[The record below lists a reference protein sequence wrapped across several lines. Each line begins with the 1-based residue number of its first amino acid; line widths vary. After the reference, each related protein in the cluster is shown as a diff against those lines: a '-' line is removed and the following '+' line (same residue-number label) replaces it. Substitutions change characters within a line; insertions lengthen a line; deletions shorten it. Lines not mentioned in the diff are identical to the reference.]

1 VKNEETIL
9 ESGDRIQ
16 RPRFDPEGGKSTPKG
31 ENTPVESSTQNT
43 SSKTGISRR
52 SFLKGTGTS
61 AAGLATVGF
70 QFPVATAKEQ
80 NAAES
85 AVGPGPVPMTLQVND
100 RIYTLR
106 LEPRVTLASAL
117 RDHLDLTGTKLIC
130 DRGACGGCTVLL
142 DGEPVV
148 SCMVL
153 AITAQGKAIRT
164 IEGPA
169 KSDEQLDPLKAAFI
183 AHDALQCGYCTPGM
197 LMSCRV
203 LLDRAPQPPLAEI
216 KTAVSGNV
224 CRCGTYPHVFA
235 AVLAASGQDPQL
247 VRG

>member
-1 VKNEETIL
+1 M
-9 ESGDRIQ
+9 
-16 RPRFDPEGGKSTPKG
+16 PKR

-52 SFLKGTGTS
+52 SFLKGTGAG
-61 AAGLATVGF
+61 AAGLAAVGF

-85 AVGPGPVPMTLQVND
+85 AVGPDPVPMTLRVND
-100 RIYTLR
+100 HTYTLR

-153 AITAQGKAIRT
+153 AVTAQGKAIRT
-164 IEGPA
+164 VEGLA
-169 KSDEQLDPLKAAFI
+169 KSDEQLDPLQAAFI

-197 LMSCRV
+197 LMSCRA
-203 LLDRAPQPPLAEI
+203 LLESHPTADSCRNQNRGERQRLPLWDLSAHLCGGADCVRSGPTTGEG
-216 KTAVSGNV
+216 VSHDT
-224 CRCGTYPHVFA
+224 RSRT
-235 AVLAASGQDPQL
+235 QDWLQ
-247 VRG
+247 

>member
-1 VKNEETIL
+1 MKSEERAVCIL
-9 ESGDRIQ
+9 TLKEERSM
-16 RPRFDPEGGKSTPKG
+16 PKG
-31 ENTPVESSTQNT
+31 ENTPAENSPQNT
-43 SSKTGISRR
+43 APKTGLSRR
-52 SFLKGTGTS
+52 SFLKGTGAG
-61 AAGLATVGF
+61 AAGLAAVGF
-70 QFPVATAKEQ
+70 QLPGAAAKEQ

-85 AVGPGPVPMTLQVND
+85 AVGPDPVPVTLRVND
-100 RIYTLR
+100 RTYTLR

-117 RDHLDLTGTKLIC
+117 RDHLDLSGTKLIC

-153 AITAQGKAIRT
+153 AVTAQGKAIRT
-164 IEGPA
+164 VEGLA
-169 KSDEQLDPLKAAFI
+169 NSEDQLDPLQEAFI

-197 LMSCRV
+197 LMSCRA
-203 LLDRAPQPPLAEI
+203 LLERSPQPTLAEI

>member
-1 VKNEETIL
+1 M
-9 ESGDRIQ
+9 
-16 RPRFDPEGGKSTPKG
+16 PKG
-31 ENTPVESSTQNT
+31 KNTHVDSSPQNT
-43 SSKTGISRR
+43 SSKTSISRR
-52 SFLKGTGTS
+52 SFLKGTGAG
-61 AAGLATVGF
+61 AAGLAAVGF
-70 QFPVATAKEQ
+70 QIPIAAAEEQ

-85 AVGPGPVPMTLQVND
+85 AVGPDPLPITLRVND
-100 RIYTLR
+100 RTYTLR

-117 RDHLDLTGTKLIC
+117 RDHLDLSGTKLIC
-130 DRGACGGCTVLL
+130 DRGACGGCTMLL

-153 AITAQGKAIRT
+153 AVTAQGKAIRT
-164 IEGPA
+164 VEGLA
-169 KSDEQLDPLKAAFI
+169 KSDEQLDPLQAAFI
-183 AHDALQCGYCTPGM
+183 THDALQCGYCTPGM
-197 LMSCRV
+197 LMSCRA
-203 LLDRAPQPPLAEI
+203 LLDRTPQPTLAEI

>member
-1 VKNEETIL
+1 MAK
-9 ESGDRIQ
+9 
-16 RPRFDPEGGKSTPKG
+16 GG
-31 ENTPVESSTQNT
+31 NTPIERSTQNT

-52 SFLKGTGTS
+52 SFLKGTGVG
-61 AAGLATVGF
+61 AAGLATAGF
-70 QFPVATAKEQ
+70 PFPIATAKEQ
-80 NAAES
+80 DAAES
-85 AVGPGPVPMTLQVND
+85 AVGPDPVLMTLQVND
-100 RIYTLR
+100 RPYTLR

-148 SCMVL
+148 SCVIL
-153 AITAQGKAIRT
+153 AVTAQGKAIRT
-164 IEGPA
+164 VEGLA
-169 KSDEQLDPLKAAFI
+169 KSDEQLDPLQEAFI

-197 LMSCRV
+197 LMSCRA
-203 LLDRAPQPPLAEI
+203 LLDRTPRPTLAEI

>member
-1 VKNEETIL
+1 M
-9 ESGDRIQ
+9 
-16 RPRFDPEGGKSTPKG
+16 PKG
-31 ENTPVESSTQNT
+31 KNTPVESSTQNT
-43 SSKTGISRR
+43 SAKTSISRR
-52 SFLKGTGTS
+52 SFLKGTGVG
-61 AAGLATVGF
+61 AAGLAAVRF
-70 QFPVATAKEQ
+70 QVPVVTAKEQ

-85 AVGPGPVPMTLQVND
+85 AVGPDPVPMTLRVND
-100 RIYTLR
+100 RTYTLR

-153 AITAQGKAIRT
+153 AVTAQEKAIRT
-164 IEGPA
+164 VEGLA
-169 KSDEQLDPLKAAFI
+169 KNDEQLDSLQSAFI

-197 LMSCRV
+197 LMSCRA
-203 LLDRAPQPPLAEI
+203 LLNRNPKPSLPEI
-216 KTAVSGNV
+216 KAAVSGNV
-224 CRCGTYPHVFA
+224 CRCGTYPHIFA
-235 AVLAASGQDPQL
+235 AVLTASGQDPQQ

>member
-1 VKNEETIL
+1 M
-9 ESGDRIQ
+9 
-16 RPRFDPEGGKSTPKG
+16 PKG

-43 SSKTGISRR
+43 SAKTGISRR
-52 SFLKGTGTS
+52 SFLKGTGAG

-70 QFPVATAKEQ
+70 QIAIATAEEQ

-85 AVGPGPVPMTLQVND
+85 PVGPDPIPMKLQVND
-100 RIYTLR
+100 RTYTLR

-117 RDHLDLTGTKLIC
+117 RDHLDLSGTKLIC

-153 AITAQGKAIRT
+153 AVTAQGKAIRT
-164 IEGPA
+164 VEGLA
-169 KSDEQLDPLKAAFI
+169 KSDEQLDPLQAAFI
-183 AHDALQCGYCTPGM
+183 THDALQCGYCTPGM
-197 LMSCRV
+197 LMSCRA
-203 LLDRAPQPPLAEI
+203 LLDSTPQPTLAEI

>member
-1 VKNEETIL
+1 MKNEEL
-9 ESGDRIQ
+9 MRKNKKSE
-16 RPRFDPEGGKSTPKG
+16 EGGKSMPKG
-31 ENTPVESSTQNT
+31 ENTPVERSPQNT
-43 SSKTGISRR
+43 TSKTSISRR
-52 SFLKGTGTS
+52 SFLKGTGAG
-61 AAGLATVGF
+61 AAGLASVGF
-70 QFPVATAKEQ
+70 QFPIATAEEQ
-80 NAAES
+80 NAVES
-85 AVGPGPVPMTLQVND
+85 AVGPDPIPMTLRVND
-100 RIYTLR
+100 HTYTLR

-117 RDHLDLTGTKLIC
+117 RDHLDLSGTKLIC

-142 DGEPVV
+142 GGEPVV

-153 AITAQGKAIRT
+153 AVTAQGKAIRT
-164 IEGPA
+164 VEGLA
-169 KSDEQLDPLKAAFI
+169 KDDEQLDPLQTAFI

-197 LMSCRV
+197 LMSCRA
-203 LLDRAPQPPLAEI
+203 LLDRTPQPTLTEI

>member
-1 VKNEETIL
+1 M
-9 ESGDRIQ
+9 
-16 RPRFDPEGGKSTPKG
+16 PKG
-31 ENTPVESSTQNT
+31 ENTPVKSSTQNP

-52 SFLKGTGTS
+52 SFLKRTGAG
-61 AAGLATVGF
+61 AAGLTAVGF
-70 QFPVATAKEQ
+70 QFPAATAKEQ

-85 AVGPGPVPMTLQVND
+85 AVGPDLVPLTLRVND
-100 RIYTLR
+100 RTYTLR

-142 DGEPVV
+142 NGEPVV

-153 AITAQGKAIRT
+153 AVTAQGKAIRT
-164 IEGPA
+164 VEGLA
-169 KSDEQLDPLKAAFI
+169 KGDEQLDPLQAAFI

-197 LMSCRV
+197 LMSCRA
-203 LLDRAPQPPLAEI
+203 LLERTSQPTLAEI
-216 KTAVSGNV
+216 KTAVSGNI

-247 VRG
+247 VRR

>member
-1 VKNEETIL
+1 M
-9 ESGDRIQ
+9 
-16 RPRFDPEGGKSTPKG
+16 PKG

-43 SSKTGISRR
+43 SPKTGISRR
-52 SFLKGTGTS
+52 SFLKGTGAG

-70 QFPVATAKEQ
+70 QFPIATAKEQ

-85 AVGPGPVPMTLQVND
+85 AVGPSPVPMTLRVND
-100 RIYTLR
+100 RTYTLR

-153 AITAQGKAIRT
+153 ALTAQGKAIRT
-164 IEGPA
+164 VEGLA
-169 KSDEQLDPLKAAFI
+169 KSDEQLDPLQAAFI

-197 LMSCRV
+197 LMSCRA
-203 LLDRAPQPPLAEI
+203 LLDRAPQPTLAEI

>member
-1 VKNEETIL
+1 MPK
-9 ESGDRIQ
+9 
-16 RPRFDPEGGKSTPKG
+16 EG
-31 ENTPVESSTQNT
+31 NTPVERSAQNT

-52 SFLKGTGTS
+52 AFLKGTGAG
-61 AAGLATVGF
+61 AAGLAAVGF
-70 QFPVATAKEQ
+70 EFPVAIAEEQ
-80 NAAES
+80 NAVES
-85 AVGPGPVPMTLQVND
+85 AVGPDPIPMTLRVND
-100 RIYTLR
+100 RTYTLR

-153 AITAQGKAIRT
+153 AVTARGKAIRT
-164 IEGPA
+164 VEGLA
-169 KSDEQLDPLKAAFI
+169 KSDEQLDSLQAAFI

-197 LMSCRV
+197 LMSCRA
-203 LLDRAPQPPLAEI
+203 LLERTPQPTLAEI

-235 AVLAASGQDPQL
+235 AVLGASGQDPQL
-247 VRG
+247 VRR